1 MDNEQKNSTRCDE
14 MSKLKISFLIPV
26 KNEEKIIERCLN
38 NLLEYKRPEDEI
50 IVGLDNCT
58 DSTEFLVRK
67 AEYFIDNLS
76 HIISEKKLGKH
87 GILKRMIEKAK
98 GDIIIVHDADWL
110 LTGKKS
116 IVTLLKYFEDPRVGG
131 IENSFSMTY
140 YELEKGKGV
149 GYIGDAMC
157 DKFLTEFKNKYFT
170 TRENGILY
178 VDRSKMSFPFFV
190 NFIRKN
196 LIQEA
201 TTVADDLERVF
212 NILDNNYKIVVLEDE
227 KIPHHVVIYKHIPLE
242 KLYFQKVRG
251 HLARKQIRHTYKYST
266 NIKGFYVPMSIF
278 MIRKMLKL
286 HSIKYIM
293 AMFVW
298 MAIGVISYFHAL
310 ALYSLKSL
318 TTEKL
323 WEMRVR

>member
-1 MDNEQKNSTRCDE
+1 MR
-14 MSKLKISFLIPV
+14 ISFLCPAH
-26 KNEEKIIERCLN
+26 NEEENIERCLH
-38 NLLEYKRPEDEI
+38 NLIQYKRPEDEI
-50 IVGLDNCT
+50 IVGLDACT
-58 DSTEFLVRK
+58 DNTESIVSSFK
-67 AEYFIDNLS
+67 DYFDVNYIK
-76 HIISEKKLGKH
+76 SEKKLGKH
-87 GILKRMIEKAK
+87 GILQKLIEKSK
-98 GDIIIVHDADWL
+98 GDIIVIHDADWL
-110 LTGKKS
+110 LAGNKS
-116 IVTLLKYFEDPRVGG
+116 IAILLRYFKDLKIGG

-140 YELEKGKGV
+140 YDMEKGKGI

-157 DKFLTEFKNKYFT
+157 DKFLTEFKKKYFT
-170 TRENGILY
+170 TREDGILY
-178 VDRSKMSFPFFV
+178 VDRNKMNFPFFV
-190 NFIRKN
+190 NFIRKD
-196 LIQEA
+196 LIKTA
-201 TTVADDLERVF
+201 TTVADDIERVF
-212 NILDNNYKIVVLEDE
+212 NILDKGYKIVILEDE
-227 KIPHHVVIYKHIPLE
+227 EIPHHVVIYKHIPLE

-286 HSIKYIM
+286 RSAKYIM